1 MQNRGGI
8 AAMITIELGTG
19 RVRPTAGQA
28 IARSTFAGQ
37 AKRLEIFRLVE
48 PERAIENWRE

>member
-1 MQNRGGI
+1 
-8 AAMITIELGTG
+8 MITIELGTG
-19 RVRPTAGQA
+19 RVRPTGGQG